1 MSKKGR
7 LRDRLLL
14 LVDTFS
20 RIQSLHSVP
29 HLVADP
35 LVFLADFKFVV
46 GLFAVQYS
54 EEAGQLGQ

>member
-1 MSKKGR
+1 M
-7 LRDRLLL
+7 LLE
-14 LVDTFS
+14 DTFS
-20 RIQSLHSVP
+20 RTQSLHSVP